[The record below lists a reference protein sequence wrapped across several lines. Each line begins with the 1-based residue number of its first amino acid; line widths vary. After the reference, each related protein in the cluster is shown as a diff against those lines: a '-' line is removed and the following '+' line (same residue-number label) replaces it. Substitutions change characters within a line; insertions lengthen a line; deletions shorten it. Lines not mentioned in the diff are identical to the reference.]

1 MLSPYDCVDVFE
13 APNNENTA
21 KVSTLIRTDG
31 RSHSEVWAATE
42 WAKFKAS
49 AGYRTRAYAWKQTRW
64 RLSLPNEEVAHEVQ
78 SIPRLR
84 RREHETEA
92 MKP

>member
-1 MLSPYDCVDVFE
+1 MFE
-13 APNNENTA
+13 ALGNETAA

-31 RSHSEVWAATE
+31 RSHSGVRAATE
-42 WAKFKAS
+42 WAKS
-49 AGYRTRAYAWKQTRW
+49 RRW
-64 RLSLPNEEVAHEVQ
+64 ATLCLRNVWPQGPWPLPNEEVAHEVQ
-78 SIPRLR
+78 SIARLR